1 MCAAPVSA
9 RALRFRRPHRSTD
22 GWSGI
27 KNGAL
32 LERAAAQ
39 FEVLFTVDR
48 DLAHA
53 FANAKTKPAVVILAA
68 GATDPVKMKPHM
80 AAGRP
85 ALAAGATGGPRP
97 LGASHPPEACGARPV
112 GGTFLFY
119 ETSSAPP

>member
-1 MCAAPVSA
+1 MCAPPVSA
-9 RALRFRRPHRSTD
+9 RALRFRRPRRSTD

-68 GATDPVKMKPHM
+68 GEADPGEHKPQNGG
-80 AAGRP
+80 GRP
-85 ALAAGATGGPRP
+85 RLPRGADGGP
-97 LGASHPPEACGARPV
+97 SPV
-112 GGTFLFY
+112 GCL
-119 ETSSAPP
+119 

>member
-1 MCAAPVSA
+1 MCAPPVSA

-68 GATDPVKMKPHM
+68 GTTDPGKLKPHM
-80 AAGRP
+80 AAGPP
-85 ALAAGATGGPRP
+85 ALAQGTTRELPP
-97 LGASHPPEACGARPV
+97 LGA
-112 GGTFLFY
+112 
-119 ETSSAPP
+119 

>member
-1 MCAAPVSA
+1 MRVLLDECVPRQLVRELSDFQV
-9 RALRFRRPHRSTD
+9 RTVQQM

-39 FEVLFTVDR
+39 FDVLFTVDR

-68 GATDPVKMKPHM
+68 GTTDPVKLKPH
-80 AAGRP
+80 
-85 ALAAGATGGPRP
+85 LAAVRQAIVEVKTGELRR
-97 LGASHPPEACGARPV
+97 LDA
-112 GGTFLFY
+112 
-119 ETSSAPP
+119 

>member
-1 MCAAPVSA
+1 MCAPPVSA
-9 RALRFRRPHRSTD
+9 RALRFRRPRRSTD

-68 GATDPVKMKPHM
+68 GATDPGKKKPPI

-85 ALAAGATGGPRP
+85 APARGGTRGLRRPGALT
-97 LGASHPPEACGARPV
+97 PPEAWGARQL
-112 GGTFLFY
+112 GG
-119 ETSSAPP
+119 